1 MNDKNRFVS
10 QAQVDIDVPVTKVW
24 EALVT
29 PAMIREYMFGTEAV
43 SEWKA
48 GAPIVWRGEWQGK
61 PYEDKGQILQL
72 DPERRLQYSH
82 FSPLTGQ
89 PDVPENYHTVTITL
103 SGFGNDTGTH
113 VTLTQDNNAS
123 EDERAHTAETWST
136 MLGGLK
142 QFLEK

>member
-1 MNDKNRFVS
+1 MNDKNSFVS
-10 QAQVDIDVPVTKVW
+10 QAQVDIDVPVAKVW

-29 PAMIREYMFGTEAV
+29 PAMIREYMFGTDAV

-48 GAPIVWRGEWQGK
+48 GAPIVWRGEWQGR

-72 DPERRLQYSH
+72 EPERLLQYTH

-89 PDVPENYHTVTITL
+89 PDVPENYHTVTISL
-103 SGFGNDTGTH
+103 SGRDAGTH
-113 VTLTQDNNAS
+113 VLLTQDNNAS
-123 EDERAHTAETWST
+123 DDEREHTEQTWGM
-136 MLGGLK
+136 MLDGLK